1 MKGTTIMK
9 TKAPRRAHRFG
20 TFATAIVMGAGLA
33 GVLAPA
39 ALAQEGD
46 DAANEAPSGEERR
59 GRLTDEQRA
68 CLEEQGVQKPEP
80 DANGERVEPTDEQKA
95 AFRAAAEA
103 CGIELRRGRHQLT
116 DEQRA
121 CLEEQGVQKPEPDA
135 NGERVEPTDEQ
146 KEAFRAAAEACG
158 IEL

>member
-1 MKGTTIMK
+1 MKGSTIMK
-9 TKAPRRAHRFG
+9 TNAPRRAHRFG
-20 TFATAIVMGAGLA
+20 IFATAIVMGAGLV

-59 GRLTDEQRA
+59 GRHQLTDEQRA

-95 AFRAAAEA
+95 AFRAA
-103 CGIELRRGRHQLT
+103 
-116 DEQRA
+116 
-121 CLEEQGVQKPEPDA
+121 
-135 NGERVEPTDEQ
+135 
-146 KEAFRAAAEACG
+146 
-158 IEL
+158 